1 MEIKRGDVFWIKDS
15 YSVGS
20 EERLRRPVVVVSS
33 DKGNETSNTLLGV
46 FLTTKPKWG
55 AINVPLMINS
65 KKNWVMCN
73 QLGTFDRLRFE
84 DYICTLAED
93 EMAAIDEALHI
104 ALGLQPQPQEDKSAE
119 VAELKKKIADYE
131 NQIKQRDTNI
141 GIYKK
146 LYEKALDM
154 VVDVKLGKD
163 LAAAEELRSAE
174 VKKPVEVKREEK
186 SEAAEKPEE
195 KQVEINTCTAEE
207 LRSAGCTPTMIK
219 YIIENRPY
227 KSLEELK
234 TLPNVT
240 RIGYQIVSQRL
251 TCVPVLDVKWK
262 KDEPRKAKV
271 NVNTAKATEIRE
283 ATGMNATTAS
293 AICGYRTKN
302 GRYEKL
308 EDLLNVKGFGE
319 ICMKRYGSM
328 LEV

>member
-1 MEIKRGDVFWIKDS
+1 MEIKRGDVYWIKDS

-33 DKGNETSNTLLGV
+33 DKGNEMSATLIGV
-46 FLTTKPKWG
+46 FVTSKPKWG
-55 AINVPLMINS
+55 VINIPVVTNGKTS
-65 KKNWVMCN
+65 TAMCN
-73 QLGTFDRLRFE
+73 QIYCLDRTRFE
-84 DYICTLAED
+84 DYMCTLTED

-104 ALGLQPQPQEDKSAE
+104 ALGLQPKPQEDKSAE

-174 VKKPVEVKREEK
+174 VKKPVEEKREE
-186 SEAAEKPEE
+186 PQEE

-234 TLPNVT
+234 TLPSVT
-240 RIGYQIVSQRL
+240 RVGYQLLVNRL

-262 KDEPRKAKV
+262 KDEPTKV
-271 NVNTAKATEIRE
+271 NINTATAAEIMAATGMGECTAKAIV
-283 ATGMNATTAS
+283 
-293 AICGYRTKN
+293 GYRNVRGKF
-302 GRYEKL
+302 GRV
-308 EDLLNVKGFGE
+308 EDVMNVTRFGAG
-319 ICMKRYGSM
+319 CWAKFGSM

>member
-1 MEIKRGDVFWIKDS
+1 LFE
-15 YSVGS
+15 
-20 EERLRRPVVVVSS
+20 P
-33 DKGNETSNTLLGV
+33 
-46 FLTTKPKWG
+46 PK
-55 AINVPLMINS
+55 
-65 KKNWVMCN
+65 
-73 QLGTFDRLRFE
+73 
-84 DYICTLAED
+84 
-93 EMAAIDEALHI
+93 
-104 ALGLQPQPQEDKSAE
+104 PQEDKSAE
-119 VAELKKKIADYE
+119 IAELKKKIADYE

-174 VKKPVEVKREEK
+174 VKKPVEVKREE
-186 SEAAEKPEE
+186 PQEE

-234 TLPNVT
+234 TLPSVT
-240 RIGYQIVSQRL
+240 RVGYQIVAGRL
-251 TCVPVLDVKWK
+251 TCIPVITPKWK

-283 ATGMNATTAS
+283 VTGMNATTAS
-293 AICGYRTKN
+293 AICGYRNKH
-302 GRYEKL
+302 GRYEKV
-308 EDLLNVKGFGE
+308 EDLLNVNGFGE